1 MNNRAGEM
9 EVFVEAVE
17 RGSFTA
23 AAERLGLSPS
33 AISKLITRIE
43 ERLGTRLLVRSTRAL
58 QLTPEGEAY
67 HQRAVRIIAEI
78 EETERLMTSGGAAV
92 PRGLLR
98 VNSSVGFGTRYIVPL
113 VPAFLARYPDVEL
126 DLSLSDGVIDI
137 IDERADVAIRTGP
150 MRDSGL
156 KARKLGESRRVVV
169 AAPDYLAKH
178 GVPQTPDELAQHNC
192 LTFNFR
198 RSMDEWAFRYP
209 GEERIRPI
217 AVKGNFKANNG
228 SIPAIKGIWAGDYVH
243 DGEFWKFP
251 STTSAPKPVQQPH
264 PPIWVAA
271 RDPNSHDF
279 AVANGCNVQCT
290 PLANGEAEISSLM
303 ERFNAA
309 CDKAPDVTRPKID
322 HSTRRPHTHGARTGA
337 WRYQPRGPYRRSAAR
352 PDVFSRAYP

>member
-1 MNNRAGEM
+1 MAEVFAVNNRAGEM

-98 VNSSVGFGTRYIVPL
+98 VNSSVGFGTRCIVPL

-137 IDERADVAIRTGP
+137 IEERADVAIRTGP

-156 KARKLGESRRVVV
+156 KARKLGESRRVIV

-228 SIPAIKGIWAGDYVH
+228 SSVRQLAIAGLGLARIGQFHVQKDLDAGTLVPVLDDYNPE
-243 DGEFWKFP
+243 DMEFIHAVF
-251 STTSAPKPVQQPH
+251 AGH
-264 PPIWVAA
+264 EHMAA
-271 RDPNSHDF
+271 RIRAFIDF
-279 AVANGCNVQCT
+279 LVESNPADMTV
-290 PLANGEAEISSLM
+290 
-303 ERFNAA
+303 
-309 CDKAPDVTRPKID
+309 
-322 HSTRRPHTHGARTGA
+322 
-337 WRYQPRGPYRRSAAR
+337 
-352 PDVFSRAYP
+352 

>member
-1 MNNRAGEM
+1 
-9 EVFVEAVE
+9 
-17 RGSFTA
+17 
-23 AAERLGLSPS
+23 
-33 AISKLITRIE
+33 
-43 ERLGTRLLVRSTRAL
+43 
-58 QLTPEGEAY
+58 
-67 HQRAVRIIAEI
+67 
-78 EETERLMTSGGAAV
+78 MTSGGAAV

-98 VNSSVGFGTRYIVPL
+98 VNSSVGFGTRCIVPL

-137 IDERADVAIRTGP
+137 IEERADVAIRTGP

-228 SIPAIKGIWAGDYVH
+228 SSVRQLAIAGLGLARIGQFHVQKDLDAGTLVPVLDDYNPE
-243 DGEFWKFP
+243 DMEFIHAVF
-251 STTSAPKPVQQPH
+251 AGH
-264 PPIWVAA
+264 EHMAA
-271 RDPNSHDF
+271 RIRAFIDF
-279 AVANGCNVQCT
+279 LVESNPADITV
-290 PLANGEAEISSLM
+290 
-303 ERFNAA
+303 
-309 CDKAPDVTRPKID
+309 
-322 HSTRRPHTHGARTGA
+322 
-337 WRYQPRGPYRRSAAR
+337 
-352 PDVFSRAYP
+352 